1 MAYLREK
8 YPDHDFSIIMGSD
21 SLQNLHNWKNAALLV
36 KDHPIYVYKRPGF
49 VATTP
54 LPAKLIV
61 LDAPLL
67 DISSTGIRKM
77 LKEGKSVRYLVPES
91 VREEIEKGNYYK

>member
-1 MAYLREK
+1 MTYLREK
-8 YPDHDFSIIMGSD
+8 YPDHEFSIIMGSD
-21 SLQNLHNWKNAALLV
+21 SLQNLHNWKNAAVLV
-36 KDHPIYVYKRPGF
+36 KDYPIYVYKRSGF
-49 VATTP
+49 EATTP